1 MPRIRLNKEVA
12 DIKDDGEP
20 PARGLRFGYG
30 SILGK
35 VTLFI
40 VIGIVF
46 SYAIGAAAGW
56 MIVDRSSQ
64 EQWHRQAKMNAH
76 ITSYI
81 IRSIYTSIAVDM
93 NEMGQITGIVTD
105 RFPGD
110 DEYILE
116 TGFSPADV
124 LALAATQT
132 RNDVWL
138 FRYAED
144 TGFISIANADGV
156 AGGIMLE
163 SEYGKAITPQAL
175 QNVFSG
181 FIRLERQVY
190 FASILPVV
198 TPSGTM
204 LGAIVSSIGG
214 KSDLYK
220 THNTLLRNSLLALF
234 AILIATSLI
243 VIFPV
248 RQFFYSVPVLI
259 QALARIAQD
268 NTGNVTP
275 FLDRSDEIGR
285 LAAAIEKLRQA
296 VVEREYLQQVKETA
310 QRMEYM
316 AHHDS
321 LTGLPNRTFFSLA
334 LDTAIAKL
342 MSKGV
347 HFNLMLLDLD
357 RFKAVN
363 DTFGHAAGD
372 ELLSTVS
379 SRITVLLGSDDIIAR
394 LGGDEFA
401 VIQSVR
407 RNQVLEARQ
416 LAEQIIKEISLPFY
430 YAGNELRVGIS
441 IGIACAPLYGDTAH
455 VLMENADLALYTS
468 KNNGRGN
475 YHFFEC
481 GMTMPHLRS
490 HLYEWD
496 IEGGIERDEF
506 ELYYQPQCLADRT
519 IVGYE
524 ALVRWRHPEHGL
536 LKPDAFI
543 TLAEKSGL
551 IVMLGEW
558 IIRRACVD
566 AALYMDDQFV
576 SVNVSMVQLNRAGL
590 TAIIEHAL
598 AESGLPPSRLEI
610 EVTESV
616 MLDRQIALP
625 VLQAIREL
633 GIGVALDD
641 LGTGYASLNCLTD
654 FPFTRVKLDQEL
666 IAGLTERDANR
677 IIVSTIIGLVQRLGM
692 EAAAEGV
699 KTEQQ
704 QQWLINAGCQ
714 YMQGELFGDAQP
726 ITRIATPR
734 DVRAIQS

>member
-1 MPRIRLNKEVA
+1 MPRIRLNKEVT
-12 DIKDDGEP
+12 DIKDDSDP

-81 IRSIYTSIAVDM
+81 IRSIYTSIAVNM

-144 TGFISIANADGV
+144 AGFISIANADGV
-156 AGGIMLE
+156 AGDIMLE
-163 SEYGKAITPQAL
+163 SEDGKAITPQAL

-181 FIRLERQVY
+181 FIRLDRKVY

-214 KSDLYK
+214 KSDLYNI
-220 THNTLLRNSLLALF
+220 HNTLLRNSLLALF

-372 ELLSTVS
+372 ELLSNVS
-379 SRITVLLGSDDIIAR
+379 SRITVLLGSDDIVAR

-441 IGIACAPLYGDTAH
+441 IGIACAPLYGDSAH

-468 KNNGRGN
+468 KNSGRGN

-536 LKPDAFI
+536 LPPDAFI

-558 IIRRACVD
+558 IIRRACAD
-566 AALYMDDQFV
+566 AMLYMDDQFV

-590 TAIIEHAL
+590 TAIIERAL

-641 LGTGYASLNCLTD
+641 LGTGYASLDCLTD
-654 FPFTRVKLDQEL
+654 FPFTRVKLDQGL
-666 IAGLTERDANR
+666 IAGLAERDANR
-677 IIVSTIIGLVQRLGM
+677 IIVSTIIGLVRRLGM

-699 KTEQQ
+699 KTAQQ

-726 ITRIATPR
+726 VTCIVKPR
-734 DVRAIQS
+734 DVRAIQR

>member
-1 MPRIRLNKEVA
+1 MPRIRLNKEVT
-12 DIKDDGEP
+12 DIKDDSDP

-138 FRYAED
+138 FRYTEEA
-144 TGFISIANADGV
+144 GFISIANADGV

-163 SEYGKAITPQAL
+163 YEDGKAITPQPL
-175 QNVFSG
+175 KNVFSG
-181 FIRLERQVY
+181 FIRLDRKVY

-220 THNTLLRNSLLALF
+220 IHNTLLRNSLLALF
-234 AILIATSLI
+234 AILLATSLI
-243 VIFPV
+243 VVFPV

-285 LAAAIEKLRQA
+285 LAGAIEKLRQA

-342 MSKGV
+342 MSKDV

-363 DTFGHAAGD
+363 DMFGHAAGD
-372 ELLSTVS
+372 ELLSNVS
-379 SRITVLLGSDDIIAR
+379 SRITVLLGSDDVVAR

-407 RNQVLEARQ
+407 RNQVLEASQ

-468 KNNGRGN
+468 KNSGRGS

-490 HLYEWD
+490 HLYKWD
-496 IEGGIERDEF
+496 IEGAIKRDEF

-536 LKPDAFI
+536 LPPDAFI

-558 IIRRACVD
+558 IIRRACAD
-566 AALYMDDQFV
+566 AMLYMDDQFV

-590 TAIIEHAL
+590 TAVIERAL
-598 AESGLPPSRLEI
+598 AESGLPPSLLEI

-616 MLDRQIALP
+616 MLDRKIALP

-641 LGTGYASLNCLTD
+641 LGTGYASLDCLTD
-654 FPFTRVKLDQEL
+654 FPFTRVKLDQGL
-666 IAGLTERDANR
+666 IAGLAERDANR
-677 IIVSTIIGLVQRLGM
+677 IIVSTIIGLVRRLGM

-699 KTEQQ
+699 KTAQQ

-726 ITRIATPR
+726 VTCIVTPR